1 MKRIYHNILMLLV
14 IAIVMAGCSDMHDPE
29 LHAMGKVEIRPAIEQ
44 DIDIDLMWQT
54 DWKTRWQVDWDT
66 EKLGTLGYT
75 EPSTFHLDYYKG
87 ADGSWLGERNVAGN
101 SIRVSLAY
109 GTYHLLAYNNDFQ
122 DIRIADGKR
131 TTKNPTKVITN
142 SVVAYTDRDRYAV
155 LTDSLSKV
163 LTVNQMP
170 DQIFSAYATDIVVS
184 DRLEDYIFIPEENIY
199 LLRLNATLQP
209 RVFIYLVQV
218 ELLHN
223 NGRINNSG
231 ALTVDGLAE
240 SVDLLT
246 TEPNANSVAHQF
258 ASIFQ
263 DKAKVAANTKG
274 ESGHIGEDRTLIGGR
289 LTTFG
294 RTANSTNKCYITLYY
309 ANGGLL
315 VVPVDITDQ
324 MKALPKGGVINIMLD
339 VDKLGGPKS
348 GWDMNVGDWDEE
360 NHYQGV

>member
-1 MKRIYHNILMLLV
+1 MNKYISVILLV
-14 IAIVMAGCSDMHDPE
+14 LLASCTDMHDPE
-29 LHAMGKVEIRPAIEQ
+29 LHAMGKVEVRPAIEQ
-44 DIDIDLMWQT
+44 DVDIDLMWQV
-54 DWKTRWQVDWDT
+54 DWKTKWQVDWDT
-66 EKLGTLGYT
+66 QKLGALGYS
-75 EPSTFHLDYYKG
+75 EPTTFHLDYYQ
-87 ADGSWLGERNVAGN
+87 ADNDTWLGERNIAGN

-122 DIRIADGKR
+122 DIRIDDGKR
-131 TTKNPTKVITN
+131 TRKNSSTTKVSTH
-142 SVVAYTDRDRYAV
+142 SVIAYTDRDPYAM
-155 LTDSLSKV
+155 LTDSLSQV

-170 DQIFSAYATDIVVS
+170 DQLFSAYATNVVVS
-184 DRLEDYIFIPEENIY
+184 DRLDDYVFIPEENIY

-223 NGRINNSG
+223 NGRVTGSG

-246 TEPNANSVAHQF
+246 TQPSDKAIAYQF

-263 DKAKVAANTKG
+263 DKAKFSANTKADNLG
-274 ESGHIGEDRTLIGGR
+274 DNRTLIGGR

-294 RTANSTNKCYITLYY
+294 RTASSTNKCYVTLYY
-309 ANGGLL
+309 AKGGLM

-324 MKALPKGGVINIMLD
+324 MKALPKGGVINITLD
-339 VDKLGGPKS
+339 VDKLGNPKS
-348 GWDMNVGDWDEE
+348 GFNLNVGDWDEE

>member
-1 MKRIYHNILMLLV
+1 MLF
-14 IAIVMAGCSDMHDPE
+14 IMAIVMTGCSDMHDPE

-44 DIDIDLMWQT
+44 DIDINLLWQA

-87 ADGSWLGERNVAGN
+87 ADGSWLGERNVAES

-109 GTYHLLAYNNDFQ
+109 GTYHLLAYSNDFQ

-131 TTKNPTKVITN
+131 STKNPSKVVAN
-142 SVVAYTDRDRYAV
+142 SVVAYTDRDRYAM

-170 DQIFSAYATDIVVS
+170 DQIFSAYVTDVVVS
-184 DRLEDYIFIPEENIY
+184 DRLDDYIFIPEENIY

-209 RVFIYLVQV
+209 RVFIYLIQV

-246 TEPNANSVAHQF
+246 TESSDNSVAHQF
-258 ASIFQ
+258 ASVFQ
-263 DKAKVAANTKG
+263 DKAKIAANAKG
-274 ESGHIGEDRTLIGGR
+274 ESGYAGEDRTLIGGR

-294 RTANSTNKCYITLYY
+294 RATDSTNKCYVTLYY
-309 ANGGLL
+309 AKGGLL

-324 MKALPKGGVINIMLD
+324 MKALPKGGVINITLD